1 MSLEYPP
8 TTITG
13 ALNWKKDIYDRYPAH
28 ANVTY
33 DDANGTLLTFKTVV
47 SDSPYGNGEYKAFG
61 NDWLQYT
68 EGTSYG
74 SNEWPANG
82 PFEKSE
88 GDTNTRLSY
97 HNTSISM
104 STGSDMTNPLIIG
117 IEMPDHIKLTSY
129 SMKNRPGF
137 AVRSPKKWK
146 LYGRRNCGTWTLIET
161 REVSSWSSGQ
171 TRSWNISPSEY
182 YSDYRFDF
190 LTAYNSSLQIYTI
203 KLYGTPEQMT
213 TPISFDRLGNL
224 PFTRTS
230 IYNKATSSAI
240 TLERGLKD
248 LADIENTTVM
258 SLDLLQDPTM
268 YNGKFYVPNS
278 GTHTEY
284 FPSEFSTTPGV
295 FFTLEWEDWGSGN
308 ETRKNLVI
316 TSVTTKY
323 FTITNPQSNMDPIV
337 HWMAVKPG
345 TGTIYGKNYKCEVVS
360 SGNSWGTNR
369 TFTYSSSMGN
379 NPYAMYCVNS
389 RNNGSNVYNTS
400 LNAMPTSTQTT
411 FCTGVNDEETVTNN
425 QTVSSSEQLAY
436 LVIQNSGDVTDKMY
450 MWTGTE
456 KSVAYDAHTTT
467 TNGAAL
473 QNAIC
478 LGIVRNTG
486 GNSSET
492 FPSTPFTLG
501 KDGSAREI
509 GALENQT
516 GNTNSEQ
523 DGIYEVST
531 GVRGSAYSGPTA
543 VFDNNNSTLIQF
555 GSYTGGSG
563 KGQYTGSE
571 DESGTGY
578 LGGWVRIKMP
588 IKVLLSQYSI
598 TSGTNGNS
606 NQAPRNHA
614 IFGSND
620 NSTWTSLNNISGQTS
635 WSNNQTKSW
644 NISPGTAYQ
653 YYLYICNRI
662 IKSNQHHLYK
672 LSFVGEGYPDNVAS
686 GNAGLTWPPANF
698 NILGNHFDD
707 QTEGRYIVTS
717 SSVKHLSPTYMEPYL
732 AFNDSLGDRYLWYSN
747 NNYSNGTYTGSSD
760 ESGTGYLGEWLKIQF
775 PTATS
780 LTQYTLQADDTYFAK
795 SPKDWKLFGSNDNS
809 SWTAIDTQTSQ
820 TYTASESKNFTITSS
835 SYLYFLFIFNKS
847 ASGSNVA
854 VGYITFEGSTGSG
867 SPGSL
872 TLYANRLTDK
882 RVKWYIKEYVG
893 RDGTHGAETTLMLQ
907 MAGTITRTSKPL
919 FHLDATHLNAVQG
932 VSANSQIDRWY
943 NLSQRGFKYAVGR
956 GSTKPTLKSDSNGY
970 YVDFNYTGAYFDLP
984 CPITWKFAD
993 VDGVG
998 TKGLTCFAVAQ
1009 FNDTGSTT
1017 SDNFFDCCN
1026 PGTGGGGASTETK
1039 NGSTYYKAIDE
1050 GTSNFGGT
1058 IYNNAQK
1065 KSGYVELTPA
1075 SNSQNGQIQWSGMN
1089 PGDRFYATF
1098 DTWTGSGSGADA
1110 AWFYWGC
1117 TTRPTGEDFDSGGY
1131 LLAIDEYGTNE
1142 IQLEFNN
1149 SRLHTKVIGN
1159 IDDSAWHSWIVEYKS
1174 NTIKVWRDTVLQF
1187 TKVDSS
1193 RTLSTLVGWGA
1204 RTGGKNNRHLVR
1216 NMKAWV
1222 SANNGTGYI
1231 NNGTPHTDRLLWGR
1245 TSTQLKLQAT
1255 DPSVQYDTT
1264 NSPATVTHKVHT
1276 IRYNNPDKT
1285 SSIWTNGTKLTPTE
1299 TTQNTIDDRTTTRNV
1314 IGANADLSTSNMK
1327 LRELIVFNDI
1337 LTDNQVSDINTSL
1350 GEKWGITFVTY
1361 PVIGQWYLV
1370 FRQTLGYLWT
1380 ASQSLSLNSG
1390 DSSNDNYSIL
1400 DTITDFQS
1408 TNGTYRL
1415 KYVNPANG
1423 NYNDW
1428 RQTNNLTNAVQAG
1441 YSAVNVSH
1449 STNGFNGLGPSGDTN
1464 KTRFDGTSGGNWW
1477 YAVAAKQNHG
1487 GAFPGLDYV
1496 HNVVEVYAMKEN

>member
-8 TTITG
+8 TTITT
-13 ALNWKKDIYDRYPAH
+13 ANTWKKDLYDRYPAH
-28 ANVTY
+28 SSVGY
-33 DDANGTLLTFKTVV
+33 DDANGTLLTAKIVV

-61 NDWLQYT
+61 NNWFAYSEST
-68 EGTSYG
+68 TWGTG
-74 SNEWPANG
+74 EWPVNG

-88 GDTNTRLSY
+88 GDSNTCKSW
-97 HNTSISM
+97 HTSGVSM
-104 STGSDMTNPLIIG
+104 STGSDMSEPVVLG

-129 SMKNRPGF
+129 SMKTRPGF
-137 AVRSPKKWK
+137 AVRSPKKWN

-161 REVSSWSSGQ
+161 RSVTSWSSGQ
-171 TRSWNISPSEY
+171 TRSWNLSPSEY

-190 LTAYNSSLQIYTI
+190 LTAYDSSLQIYTI
-203 KLYGTPEQMT
+203 KLYGTPEQMS

-268 YNGKFYVPNS
+268 YNGKFYLPGNGTHTCFFPTDFVSNPGVFLGQEEDGLAASPSSITRHELQITSTSTNSFTVTNPNS
-278 GTHTEY
+278 GAMTC
-284 FPSEFSTTPGV
+284 
-295 FFTLEWEDWGSGN
+295 
-308 ETRKNLVI
+308 
-316 TSVTTKY
+316 
-323 FTITNPQSNMDPIV
+323 
-337 HWMAVKPG
+337 HWVAIKVG
-345 TGTIYGKNYKCEVVS
+345 TGTIYGVPYKCELWTT
-360 SGNSWGTNR
+360 GNNWANQSRN
-369 TFTYSSSMGN
+369 FTYSGLGTPASVAQCQTSN
-379 NPYAMYCVNS
+379 NS
-389 RNNGSNVYNTS
+389 FQILTRINTVS
-400 LNAMPTSTQTT
+400 STQTQYWMHRPENT
-411 FCTGVNDEETVTNN
+411 SSGGHNI
-425 QTVSSSEQLAY
+425 SSSTTYSASETIAFFA
-436 LVIQNSGDVTDKMY
+436 IKDTDVASKMY
-450 MWTGTE
+450 IFPGTSTATE
-456 KSVAYDAHTTT
+456 GDIICTYSNNGTLSNPISISQNEYDNH
-467 TNGAAL
+467 GD
-473 QNAIC
+473 
-478 LGIVRNTG
+478 
-486 GNSSET
+486 SSSS
-492 FPSTPFTLG
+492 FIS
-501 KDGSAREI
+501 
-509 GALENQT
+509 
-516 GNTNSEQ
+516 
-523 DGIYEVST
+523 
-531 GVRGSAYSGPTA
+531 
-543 VFDNNNSTLIQF
+543 
-555 GSYTGGSG
+555 
-563 KGQYTGSE
+563 
-571 DESGTGY
+571 
-578 LGGWVRIKMP
+578 
-588 IKVLLSQYSI
+588 SI
-598 TSGTNGNS
+598 TSKHCKYMVKEMPGWDGNHGEDS
-606 NQAPRNHA
+606 IHA
-614 IFGSND
+614 IHFAGE
-620 NSTWTSLNNISGQTS
+620 TSL
-635 WSNNQTKSW
+635 
-644 NISPGTAYQ
+644 
-653 YYLYICNRI
+653 
-662 IKSNQHHLYK
+662 
-672 LSFVGEGYPDNVAS
+672 
-686 GNAGLTWPPANF
+686 
-698 NILGNHFDD
+698 
-707 QTEGRYIVTS
+707 
-717 SSVKHLSPTYMEPYL
+717 
-732 AFNDSLGDRYLWYSN
+732 
-747 NNYSNGTYTGSSD
+747 
-760 ESGTGYLGEWLKIQF
+760 
-775 PTATS
+775 
-780 LTQYTLQADDTYFAK
+780 
-795 SPKDWKLFGSNDNS
+795 
-809 SWTAIDTQTSQ
+809 
-820 TYTASESKNFTITSS
+820 
-835 SYLYFLFIFNKS
+835 
-847 ASGSNVA
+847 
-854 VGYITFEGSTGSG
+854 
-867 SPGSL
+867 
-872 TLYANRLTDK
+872 
-882 RVKWYIKEYVG
+882 
-893 RDGTHGAETTLMLQ
+893 
-907 MAGTITRTSKPL
+907 KPL
-919 FHLDATHLNAVQG
+919 WHLCANHLNAVQG
-932 VSANSQIDRWY
+932 VSANSHVDRWY
-943 NLSQRGFKYAVGR
+943 NLSQRAFKYAVGR
-956 GSTKPTLKSDSNGY
+956 TESGSQKPTLKSDSNGY

-984 CPITWKFAD
+984 CPITWKFAN

-998 TKGLTCFAVAQ
+998 TKGLTCFAVAK

-1026 PGTGGGGASTETK
+1026 PGTGGGGPSTETK

-1058 IYNNAQK
+1058 VYENAVK
-1065 KSGYVELTPA
+1065 TTSGYVELTPA
-1075 SNSQNGQIQWSGMN
+1075 SRSQKGQIQWSGMN
-1089 PGDRFYATF
+1089 PGDRLYATF

-1110 AWFYWGC
+1110 TYFYWGC
-1117 TTRPTGEDFDSGGY
+1117 TTRPTIEDFNSGGY

-1149 SRLHTKVIGN
+1149 ARLHTEVIGN

-1204 RTGGKNNRHLVR
+1204 RTGWDYNSHRVR

-1231 NNGTPHTDRLLWGR
+1231 GNGTSHTDRLLWGR

-1264 NSPATVTHKVHT
+1264 NSPATVTYKVHT

-1285 SSIWTNGTKLTPTE
+1285 SDIWSVGTKYTPTE
-1299 TTQNTIDDRTTTRNV
+1299 TTQNTIDNRTTTRNV

-1350 GEKWGITFVTY
+1350 AEKWGIDNTY
-1361 PVIGQWYLV
+1361 PLLDQWYLV

-1487 GAFPGLDYV
+1487 GAFPGLDAV
-1496 HNVVEVYAMKEN
+1496 HNVVEVYAMKEFI

>member
-8 TTITG
+8 TTITT
-13 ALNWKKDIYDRYPAH
+13 ANTWKKDLYDRYPAH
-28 ANVTY
+28 SSVGY

-61 NDWLQYT
+61 NNWYSYT

-88 GDTNTRLSY
+88 GDSSTIKSWHTAGV
-97 HNTSISM
+97 SM
-104 STGSDMTNPLIIG
+104 STSSDMSEPIVLG

-129 SMKNRPGF
+129 SMKTRPGF
-137 AVRSPKKWK
+137 AVRSPKKWN

-161 REVSSWSSGQ
+161 RSVTSWSSGQ
-171 TRSWNISPSEY
+171 TRSWNLSPSEY

-203 KLYGTPEQMT
+203 KLYGTPEQMS

-411 FCTGVNDEETVTNN
+411 FCTGVNDDDNVTNN

-456 KSVAYDAHTTT
+456 KSVSSYVHTTT

-486 GNSSET
+486 GN
-492 FPSTPFTLG
+492 
-501 KDGSAREI
+501 
-509 GALENQT
+509 
-516 GNTNSEQ
+516 
-523 DGIYEVST
+523 
-531 GVRGSAYSGPTA
+531 
-543 VFDNNNSTLIQF
+543 
-555 GSYTGGSG
+555 
-563 KGQYTGSE
+563 
-571 DESGTGY
+571 
-578 LGGWVRIKMP
+578 
-588 IKVLLSQYSI
+588 
-598 TSGTNGNS
+598 
-606 NQAPRNHA
+606 
-614 IFGSND
+614 
-620 NSTWTSLNNISGQTS
+620 
-635 WSNNQTKSW
+635 
-644 NISPGTAYQ
+644 
-653 YYLYICNRI
+653 
-662 IKSNQHHLYK
+662 
-672 LSFVGEGYPDNVAS
+672 
-686 GNAGLTWPPANF
+686 
-698 NILGNHFDD
+698 
-707 QTEGRYIVTS
+707 
-717 SSVKHLSPTYMEPYL
+717 
-732 AFNDSLGDRYLWYSN
+732 
-747 NNYSNGTYTGSSD
+747 
-760 ESGTGYLGEWLKIQF
+760 
-775 PTATS
+775 
-780 LTQYTLQADDTYFAK
+780 
-795 SPKDWKLFGSNDNS
+795 
-809 SWTAIDTQTSQ
+809 
-820 TYTASESKNFTITSS
+820 
-835 SYLYFLFIFNKS
+835 
-847 ASGSNVA
+847 
-854 VGYITFEGSTGSG
+854 
-867 SPGSL
+867 SL

-919 FHLDATHLNAVQG
+919 FHLDANHLNAVQG

-1026 PGTGGGGASTETK
+1026 PGTGGASTETK

-1117 TTRPTGEDFDSGGY
+1117 TTRPTGEDFNSGGY

-1231 NNGTPHTDRLLWGR
+1231 DNGTPHTDRLLWGR

-1285 SSIWTNGTKLTPTE
+1285 SDIWSVGTKYTPTE
-1299 TTQNTIDDRTTTRNV
+1299 TTQNTIDNRTTTRNV

-1350 GEKWGITFVTY
+1350 GEKWGISTTY
-1361 PVIGQWYLV
+1361 PVLDQWYLV

-1380 ASQSLSLNSG
+1380 VNPSTNSLNSG

-1408 TNGTYRL
+1408 TNGKYRL

-1428 RQTNNLTNAVQAG
+1428 RQTNNLTNAVQSG
-1441 YSAVNVSH
+1441 YSAVSVSH
-1449 STNGFNGLGPSGDTN
+1449 STSGFNGLGPSTSSN
-1464 KTRFDGTSGGNWW
+1464 ATYIDGTSGGNWW

-1496 HNVVEVYAMKEN
+1496 HNVVEVYAMKEFI